1 MTVRTTLQF
10 PRYAP
15 ALAALLA
22 LVPGALPGVGV
33 ARAETLVVDDKVT
46 VRASDIPRPAPG
58 MTMKLVEERFGTP
71 QERHAAVGTP
81 PITRWDYPAFAVF
94 FEKDRVIHAVVVPAA
109 PAP

>member
-1 MTVRTTLQF
+1 MTVRTTVIS
-10 PRYAP
+10 RRCAP

-22 LVPGALPGVGV
+22 AVPGVMLGLGLAH
-33 ARAETLVVDDKVT
+33 AETIVVDDKLT
-46 VRASDIPRPAPG
+46 VRASDIPRPAAG

-71 QERHAAVGTP
+71 QERHPAVGTP

-94 FEKDRVIHAVVVPAA
+94 FEKDRVIHAVVT